1 MIPVSESAPAACAIR
16 LFAQIFVVDD
26 DEDLL
31 VKGAN
36 MSHPPLSQEENCE
49 LARSKD
55 DRQKSLA
62 FALGKSGTAGGIP
75 SESALGPKDRAK
87 HQATKPASETG
98 AVKTRY
104 LYDVDNDTKSRL
116 YPGPGVIASITGES
130 LSKAH
135 NAIRQVR
142 YGSRWLD
149 FPRTPPIKR
158 TRDGEVQEA
167 LSLLG
172 YDGYWRRLPD
182 RPTLAA
188 YLNARTGV
196 ERDHPCVVFLRAY
209 CVAVSGG
216 VFCDIFSRGIV
227 IDIDDAEGRRKKV
240 SHVLVLTKRIAPSTI
255 ASREPA
261 SKAKKNDANSKRD
274 RLFREAI
281 KAETGATRIRITP
294 NEVFV
299 ILPDQGGWY
308 WLGARCSLEE
318 QILEPQRDG
327 RLRGNSAE
335 AAAYRA
341 SMGY

>member
-1 MIPVSESAPAACAIR
+1 MT
-16 LFAQIFVVDD
+16 
-26 DEDLL
+26 
-31 VKGAN
+31 K
-36 MSHPPLSQEENCE
+36 
-49 LARSKD
+49 
-55 DRQKSLA
+55 
-62 FALGKSGTAGGIP
+62 
-75 SESALGPKDRAK
+75 RA
-87 HQATKPASETG
+87 SDTG

-104 LYDVDNDTKSRL
+104 LHDVDNDTKSRL
-116 YPGPGVIASITGES
+116 YSGPGVIASITGVG
-130 LSKAH
+130 LSKAKD
-135 NAIRQVR
+135 AIRQVR

-167 LSLLG
+167 LRLLG
-172 YDGYWRRLPD
+172 YVGYWRHLPD

-196 ERDHPCVVFLRAY
+196 ERDHPCVVLLSTHS
-209 CVAVSGG
+209 VAVSGG
-216 VFCDIFSRGIV
+216 LFCDIFSRGIV
-227 IDIDDAEGRRKKV
+227 IDIDEAEGRRKKV
-240 SHVLVLTKRIAPSTI
+240 SRVLVLTKRIAPSTI

-261 SKAKKNDANSKRD
+261 SKAKKNDANSKCD
-274 RLFREAI
+274 RLFREVI

-308 WLGARCSLEE
+308 WLGARDSLEQ

-327 RLRGNSAE
+327 RLRGNSNE
-335 AAAYRA
+335 AATYRA